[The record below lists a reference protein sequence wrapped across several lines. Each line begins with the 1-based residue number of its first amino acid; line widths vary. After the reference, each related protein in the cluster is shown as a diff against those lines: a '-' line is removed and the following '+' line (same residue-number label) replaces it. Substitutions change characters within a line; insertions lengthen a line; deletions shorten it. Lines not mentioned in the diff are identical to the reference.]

1 MKYLIVFTVFPIFLA
16 AKVKAQATRP
26 DLAVVV
32 ELMEDR
38 KEEPTEFFQHL
49 SNSTNYVS
57 MLVPLSVLATG
68 YARGEKTT
76 VQKGWYMAESLVAS
90 SLITWGLKYTIRRNR
105 PFTTDPYIVP
115 ASSGGGPSFPSGH
128 TSEAFAT
135 ATSLTLAFH
144 KWWVAVPAY
153 AWAGSVGYSRMY
165 LGVHYPSDVAAGAL
179 VGAGS
184 AWLMYKANQW
194 LHRHKAGNM
203 QPVL

>member
-1 MKYLIVFTVFPIFLA
+1 MKYLITLSTCLILSTA
-16 AKVKAQATRP
+16 MVKAQAIKP
-26 DLAVVV
+26 DLGVVV

-38 KEEPTEFFQHL
+38 KEEPTEFFQQV
-49 SNSTNYVS
+49 SNTTNYVS

-68 YARGEKTT
+68 YARGQKATI
-76 VQKGWYMAESLVAS
+76 QKGWYMAESLVAS
-90 SLITWGLKYTIRRNR
+90 SLITWGLKYTVKRNR
-105 PFTTDPYIVP
+105 PFVTDSYIVP

-135 ATSLTLAFH
+135 ATSLTLAYP

-153 AWAGSVGYSRMY
+153 AWAGTVGYSRMY
-165 LGVHYPSDVAAGAL
+165 LGVHYPTDVAAGAL

-194 LHRHKAGNM
+194 LHRHKASAL
-203 QPVL
+203 QPQL